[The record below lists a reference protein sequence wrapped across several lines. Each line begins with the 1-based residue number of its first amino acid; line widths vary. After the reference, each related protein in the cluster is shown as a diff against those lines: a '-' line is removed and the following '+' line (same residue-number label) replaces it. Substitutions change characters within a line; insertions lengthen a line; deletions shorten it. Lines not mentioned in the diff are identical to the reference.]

1 MQLVVVIDA
10 GYRVKYYS
18 TGKHNISELERVLTE
33 GGVRLR
39 PDIEALAAGLVAA
52 AGTDLSEESPVALL
66 DSDRMVRLSKL
77 GGSEGTLYA
86 LIFGTNHN
94 RQSLMRAATRYT
106 LTRRQCEVLALILEG
121 DSVGEIA
128 EALCIAENTVQ
139 GYVKSL
145 LSKTGSR
152 NRPAMVAKV
161 LDWQQVRALS
171 ERGAL
176 TTVAHFSGGRTA

>member
-18 TGKHNISELERVLTE
+18 TGINEEELDRLLI
-33 GGVRLR
+33 GGGDRLR
-39 PDIEALAAGLVAA
+39 PDIEAIAAKLVAT
-52 AGTDLSEESPVALL
+52 AGSDRSADSLVALL
-66 DSDRMVRLSKL
+66 DADRVLRLTRL
-77 GGSEGTLYA
+77 GGSEGAHYA

-94 RQSLMRAATRYT
+94 RDSLMRAATRYS

-128 EALCIAENTVQ
+128 ATLFITENTVQ

-145 LSKTGSR
+145 LAKTKSR
-152 NRPAMVAKV
+152 NRSAMVAKV
-161 LDWQQVRALS
+161 LDWNQIRATRPDGRVDAAS
-171 ERGAL
+171 EFL
-176 TTVAHFSGGRTA
+176 VGRSA